1 MFYHLG
7 KEIRKT
13 SERSG
18 NHPPPSPSLLSLYV
32 RGLICLNEIYLV
44 YKCNGEENLH
54 SAVYSYFEVLK
65 CMDLNSGVF
74 SMFSYGISN

>member
-54 SAVYSYFEVLK
+54 SAVYSYFEVL
-65 CMDLNSGVF
+65 
-74 SMFSYGISN
+74 